1 MGKQSL
7 LTATVFG
14 LLLSIGANAQSKVGV
29 EYFNGKWNLLV
40 KGLPQGDT
48 KMFVNLEKKDSSLV
62 GAVQDSTGKEVS
74 TFSKV
79 DLNDST
85 ITVYFSAQGYD
96 VYLRLDKKTEDHVTG
111 TMMDMFEAEGDRVKL
126 VKWVG

>member
-7 LTATVFG
+7 LTATVFC

-126 VKWVG
+126 VK